1 MAKIFS
7 ILTLIVAGVAIWLGF
22 ESQKLVDTLQKKGEA
37 QYQDLLRTRIKLKQ
51 TEEKLA
57 ETERILAET
66 KADLEQTRE
75 KLRTTEEELAKTKT
89 ELQTTKAELETKN
102 GELAEIKKAI
112 EEVLPGGDLTEGIR
126 GLKSKITELV
136 TKTKEQE
143 AAIVQLEKDKAG
155 LESKVASLTDII
167 TGNEKKIANQGV
179 VIKKHVENIMQKGIQ
194 GRVMAVNS
202 GWGFCIVSIGDKAGA
217 ANNKVLVVARNGR
230 AIGRLKITNIEATQS
245 VADII
250 PGTFLKGMTVQPGDA
265 VIYTGED
272 KVVLDD
278 EVAKNAGVVVPPPLP
293 QP

>member
-89 ELQTTKAELETKN
+89 ELQTTKAELDKAN

-230 AIGRLKITNIEATQS
+230 AIGRLRITNIEATQS